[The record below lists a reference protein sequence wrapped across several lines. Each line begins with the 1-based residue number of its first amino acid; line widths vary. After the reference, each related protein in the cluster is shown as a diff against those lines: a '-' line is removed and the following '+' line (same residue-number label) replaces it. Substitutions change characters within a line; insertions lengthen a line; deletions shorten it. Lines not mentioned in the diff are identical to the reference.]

1 MWFFFSGRS
10 FRRLR
15 LIIATCDAMFFFQKA
30 FGADSLLFAL
40 IFLITCYAVPAL
52 AIPVGIVLLITI
64 GNNNSFGWIASL
76 IEYAIVGI
84 PLAFIAL
91 LIVDHFRFKRRTQ
104 GPK

>member
-10 FRRLR
+10 FRRLL
-15 LIIATCDAMFFFQKA
+15 LIIATCYAMFFFQKA

-64 GNNNSFGWIASL
+64 GNNNSFGWIGTFNLS
-76 IEYAIVGI
+76 I
-84 PLAFIAL
+84 PCNIAL